1 MKYLSSFLIL
11 AILSSC
17 KNDVHD
23 LEFGFTVNHTND
35 WKQVGDKL
43 ITNFQN
49 MYNLHINHEPD
60 DSDYPYKGWF
70 FGWVKDQCNEG
81 YAGCDAIYAAKS
93 KSLTGPWLI
102 YSGNNSDGSQ
112 KWTNDDSIE
121 EWVPVI
127 AGGINNYDNW
137 HNGDPSVVKYKDT
150 YYMAYSATGFNK
162 DGIPFGH
169 LDDTDSDISVIMGAI
184 SKDGL
189 EWIKSK
195 KPILIYE
202 PQWGQS
208 PINNGD
214 YMHELGSYHRP
225 SLMVEDDKFKIWFDG
240 YVKNSFDMLYGEND
254 SNFMD
259 NNDWKIIRGMDNQA
273 LISFPNPDI
282 VKIEDLYLGFGDPPH
297 PEAPE
302 EGWGK
307 RKITIAVS
315 LNGKDW
321 KSIGYIEGD
330 EGWQG
335 NMVPEAMVEKDGD
348 NYVIY
353 LSYGTMINDH
363 FHQDSIRMKS
373 WEINRTKLE
382 NLIEYASLEDK
393 SF

>member
-1 MKYLSSFLIL
+1 
-11 AILSSC
+11 
-17 KNDVHD
+17 
-23 LEFGFTVNHTND
+23 
-35 WKQVGDKL
+35 
-43 ITNFQN
+43 
-49 MYNLHINHEPD
+49 MYNLHINHEPED
-60 DSDYPYKGWF
+60 NDYPYKGWF
-70 FGWVKDQCNEG
+70 FGWVKNQCNEG

-102 YSGNNSDGSQ
+102 YSGKNSDGSQ
-112 KWTNDDSIE
+112 KWTNDDSLE
-121 EWVPVI
+121 QWVPVI
-127 AGGINNYDNW
+127 SGGINNYDNW
-137 HNGDPSVVKYKDT
+137 HNGDPSVVRYKDT

-184 SKDGL
+184 SIDGL
-189 EWIKSK
+189 EWIKSEE
-195 KPILIYE
+195 PILIYE

-208 PINNGD
+208 PINKGD

-225 SLMVEDDKFKIWFDG
+225 SLMVEDGKFKIWFDG
-240 YVKNSFDMLYGEND
+240 YVKNSFDMLYGENN

-282 VKIEDLYLGFGDPPH
+282 VKVEDLYLGFGDPSH
-297 PEAPE
+297 PQAPE
-302 EGWGK
+302 KGWGS

-330 EGWQG
+330 DGWQG
-335 NMVPEAMVEKDGD
+335 NMVPEALVEKDGS

-353 LSYGTMINDH
+353 LSYGTMIKGH
-363 FHQDSIRMKS
+363 FHQDSIRMKR
-373 WEINRTKLE
+373 WKINQN
-382 NLIEYASLEDK
+382 NLHNLKEYAALK
-393 SF
+393 KQL